1 MYFIIEVRIIFL
13 NFFHTIF
20 VLNRKD
26 DVMTK
31 LSKHLKRIRRR
42 HEAVQRLKDRPK
54 FEVGDKVRITK
65 RIHKKDYDMYQRP
78 YLDLI
83 RDSYQNKTVH
93 TVSSIDELGYIY
105 LENCRFAFLEEDLR
119 KVDREI

>member
-1 MYFIIEVRIIFL
+1 
-13 NFFHTIF
+13 
-20 VLNRKD
+20 
-26 DVMTK
+26 MTK

-54 FEVGDKVRITK
+54 FEVGDKVRIIK
-65 RIHKKDYDMYQRP
+65 RIHKKDYYMCQRP

-93 TVSSIDELGYIY
+93 TVSSIDEFVYIY

-119 KVDREI
+119 RVDRDI

>member
-1 MYFIIEVRIIFL
+1 
-13 NFFHTIF
+13 
-20 VLNRKD
+20 
-26 DVMTK
+26 MTK

-65 RIHKKDYDMYQRP
+65 RIHKKDYDMYQRS

-119 KVDREI
+119 RVDREI